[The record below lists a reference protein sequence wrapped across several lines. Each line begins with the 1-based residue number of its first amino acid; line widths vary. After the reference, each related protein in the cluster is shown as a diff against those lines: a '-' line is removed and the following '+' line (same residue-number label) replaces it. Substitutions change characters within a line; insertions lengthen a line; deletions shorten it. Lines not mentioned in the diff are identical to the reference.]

1 MDDTV
6 TDMPFPLSGVSVAGE
21 FNRQPAGTARHGV
34 NVRAFDPIAFRGRGG
49 GRPGLV
55 KFNPAT
61 VAGANLIQ
69 HLNVIVDPT
78 VDALTP
84 DYSGPDAQPVPGPD
98 GGTLLV
104 RPGGSGI
111 APSRSKRRSSPP
123 TVDRFKQK
131 ESGYFPSVEALSMQ
145 GAVAFDNN
153 VDAGNLLV
161 LVVQSLP
168 DGANTPSI
176 DPANVTDDLQTEW
189 KLAASKLQPTVSANG
204 VWIFYGIPPATGP
217 NTVRF
222 TLTVDT
228 ITIPGNSLG
237 SYGTGFVTA
246 TVLEY
251 RIVDAIT
258 PVSHIAT
265 DGGVMTWNGDVT
277 FTPGAVQV
285 GRDNSIL
292 VAAVTAIL
300 PPAPLTNTYGPPKV
314 FSFDP
319 TPHGRG
325 LGIWDLYNVPSSG
338 IGVSPT
344 WLVQSA
350 QTPTGANL
358 IWAAAAVSFNPSV

>member
-6 TDMPFPLSGVSVAGE
+6 TDMPFPLSGVSAAGE
-21 FNRQPAGTARHGV
+21 FDRQPDGTARHGV

-49 GRPGLV
+49 SRPGLT
-55 KFNPAT
+55 KFVPAQPN
-61 VAGANLIQ
+61 GANLIQ

-123 TVDRFKQK
+123 TVERFKQK
-131 ESGYFPSVEALSMQ
+131 ESGYFPSVEALSLS
-145 GAVAFDNN
+145 GGVAFDEN

-161 LVVQSLP
+161 LVVQYVP
-168 DGANTPSI
+168 QGTNTPAI
-176 DPANVTDDLQTEW
+176 DPGDVTDDLQTEW
-189 KLAASKLQPTVSANG
+189 KLAAVSMYPSASVNA

-228 ITIPGNSLG
+228 ITTPNPRIF
-237 SYGTGFVTA
+237 YGTGYVTA

-251 RIVDAIT
+251 RVVDSAT
-258 PVSHIAT
+258 PVSHTAT
-265 DGGVMTWNGDVT
+265 GGGVMEWNGDVT
-277 FTPGAVQV
+277 FSPGACQV
-285 GRDNSIL
+285 GMDNSIL
-292 VAAVTAIL
+292 VAAVSAIL
-300 PPAPLTNTYGPPKV
+300 PPAPLTNTYGPAKV

-325 LGIWDLYNVPSSG
+325 LGVWDLYNVQSSG
-338 IGVSPT
+338 SGVSPT
-344 WLVQSA
+344 WLVHSG
-350 QTPTGANL
+350 QTATGANL
-358 IWAAAAVSFNPSV
+358 IWAGAAVAFNPAI